1 LAVTQSMLDEAVL
14 ALHDLQIGKA
24 VVEVRDQ
31 NGETIKYSRARS
43 AELVAYIQELKR
55 QLGLLVETSI
65 PMRLWF

>member
-1 LAVTQSMLDEAVL
+1 MLDEAVL